1 MKLMQL
7 GVFAAAVA
15 MAGATQAQSALT
27 PGSVLRG
34 QLSRTDA
41 RLDDGSFYDC
51 HTLQTRSGQGYRVEM
66 LSEAFDAYMVL
77 GSGAGCVWSNGQSD
91 DDGAGGTNS
100 RVDFTGDGR
109 VWSVRANSLSA
120 GETGAYTLTFAQLG
134 GASAAEQGGALAPRV
149 TPPIAFGETVH
160 GALVSGDLMA
170 EDDSFYDCFT
180 FSGRAGQQA
189 VVEMRSGE
197 FDTYLAL
204 HSGGYCAGGTLA
216 TDDDGAG
223 GTNSRLEFNLPRD
236 GVYTI
241 RANSLGA
248 GQIGRYGLS
257 LIGGGGSNAPAP
269 AAPSRF
275 AGQREIVACV
285 YEQGSHA
292 LREMRGKADA
302 TDSVLIVGGREVSLA
317 DAGATQAQ
325 GRPWYTNGESV
336 RVEGRE
342 YVKYGLPRVLSFWEV
357 EFFSEYDG
365 VAFAAEGGLGGLAEV
380 GLAVPAPEVVY
391 ALVRSVGCEF
401 QPYQLQN

>member
-1 MKLMQL
+1 MKLTQV

-15 MAGATQAQSALT
+15 MAGAAQAQSALT
-27 PGSVLRG
+27 PGGAVRG
-34 QLSRTDA
+34 ELSTSDA
-41 RLDDGSFYDC
+41 RLGDGSFYDC
-51 HTLQTRSGQGYRVEM
+51 HALQTRSGRRYRVEM
-66 LSEAFDAYMVL
+66 RAGAFDAYMAL
-77 GSGAGCVWSNGQSD
+77 GQGTGCGWREAESD
-91 DDGAGGTNS
+91 DDSAGGTDS
-100 RVDFTGDGR
+100 RIDFTGDGR
-109 VWSVRANSLSA
+109 IWSVRANSLSA
-120 GETGAYTLTFAQLG
+120 GQTGAYTLTFAELG
-134 GASAAEQGGALAPRV
+134 GAPAPRGGAA
-149 TPPIAFGETVH
+149 IAFGETVH

-180 FSGRAGQQA
+180 FSGRAGQRA

-204 HSGGYCAGGTLA
+204 HSGGYCAGAALA

-223 GTNSRLEFNLPRD
+223 GTNSRLDFTLPRD

-248 GQIGRYGLS
+248 GETGRYGLS
-257 LIGGGGSNAPAP
+257 LSGGGGGGGVAAAP

-275 AGQREIVACV
+275 AGQREIAACV
-285 YEQGSHA
+285 YERGSHA

-342 YVKYGLPRVLSFWEV
+342 YVKYGLPRVLGFREV

-365 VAFAAEGGLGGLAEV
+365 VAFAVEAGLVEAGLAE
-380 GLAVPAPEVVY
+380 PAPEVVY